1 MTFVVAMAQPIIR
14 KVRSVVV
21 VRPVEVVPHESTGP
35 GQNSVTTEVIPVSI
49 CVSRHEGGGYKV
61 QSAPGIVPFFGESLI
76 FPAVYGENVGGQPL
90 ETLCHEELEPLL
102 QGCFRG
108 ESAAA
113 IAYGQTGAGKSFLCG
128 TEWKKKVP
136 WSGSIASYIARRL
149 WQMGSSDPEK
159 RNNSVQDMVVE
170 CSMTEIYREGS
181 SKEAVYDLLSGPT
194 RIPLQG
200 YAEAKLHRVWSPQ
213 ELLSRLADGSA
224 LRNTDATGSNTRSSR
239 SHAIYTIKVQHT
251 RETTLAGGQKTSQL
265 VTGRLLVVDLAGA
278 EAASEAAPGSIQQR
292 QGSGINVGLSALQL
306 VIRDV
311 AKDGTSGHYR
321 ASKLTYLLKPAL
333 GGKGGKAGCAAVFFG
348 CVSPLPG
355 DATRALHT
363 LQYMQQ
369 AGEITN
375 VVMQDVEC
383 VERLREA
390 TLKAEID
397 RLMEENA
404 QLKGLLARAE
414 GDRGQPPFRH
424 SPLGQRSGEDGVVVL
439 STAQYNELLGELQQA
454 KDRAAA
460 FEVAI
465 ESQEG
470 GKGIQLAVAVSPI
483 LSAAQVARH
492 WSTSTNNVEE
502 LCLSAEQSHLTKEQ
516 LNTLQ
521 RLVEVRLQGD
531 QGEEDGSTSPGKNS
545 DGDSNVD
552 TKLWEVCKL
561 IVASYNECLG
571 ASLAEAAELQA
582 RLGEAEEVVHQAA
595 IEKVSYV
602 NLAAKFQHALDISQF
617 DVVELQAELRGLRS
631 SPVTSSTGGQSPAG
645 RLLRRVFGYGKMAH
659 DDDNDDVRSSRTDS

>member
-1 MTFVVAMAQPIIR
+1 MAQPVLR
-14 KVRSVVV
+14 QVRSVVV
-21 VRPVEVVPHESTGP
+21 VRPVDVLPVLLHDSTGP
-35 GQNSVTTEVIPVSI
+35 GQRIVTSDVVPVSI
-49 CVSRHEGGGYKV
+49 CVSQQDGGGYKV
-61 QSAPGIVPFFGESLI
+61 ESAPGVVPFFGDSLV
-76 FPAVYGENVGGQPL
+76 FPAVYGESVGGLPL
-90 ETLCHEELEPLL
+90 ETLCHQELEPLL

-128 TEWKKKVP
+128 TEWKTKAP
-136 WSGSIASYIARRL
+136 WSGSIASYVAHRL
-149 WQMGSSDPEK
+149 WDIGSSKQSEES
-159 RNNSVQDMVVE
+159 SVKDMVVE

-181 SKEAVYDLLSGPT
+181 YKEAVYDLLSGPT

-224 LRNTDATGSNTRSSR
+224 LRNTDATGSNARSSR

-251 RETTLAGGQKTSQL
+251 REIARVGGQKTSHL

-278 EAASEAAPGSIQQR
+278 EAASEAPPGTRQQR

-311 AKDGTSGHYR
+311 AKDGTSSHYR

-333 GGKGGKAGCAAVFFG
+333 GGEGGRSGCAAVFFG
-348 CVSPLPG
+348 CVSPLPS

-363 LQYMQQ
+363 LQYMQK
-369 AGEITN
+369 AGQITN
-375 VVMQDVEC
+375 IITQDVEC
-383 VERLREA
+383 LDRLREA

-397 RLMEENA
+397 RLKEENA
-404 QLKGLLARAE
+404 HLRRLVARA
-414 GDRGQPPFRH
+414 GNGTGNTPC
-424 SPLGQRSGEDGVVVL
+424 SLGQSREEEEVVVL
-439 STAQYNELLGELQQA
+439 STAKYNELINDLQQC

-465 ESQEG
+465 GAQKGSA
-470 GKGIQLAVAVSPI
+470 GIQKAVAISPI
-483 LSAAQVARH
+483 LAAGEVTRR
-492 WSTSTNNVEE
+492 WSMGVNDIGD
-502 LCLSAEQSHLTKEQ
+502 LCLSGEQSHMTKEQ
-516 LNTLQ
+516 LQAL
-521 RLVEVRLQGD
+521 RALVEVRMQTEQVKGD
-531 QGEEDGSTSPGKNS
+531 DEGFD
-545 DGDSNVD
+545 VD
-552 TKLWEVCKL
+552 LACRHGHDTVLWEVCKL

-582 RLGEAEEVVHQAA
+582 RLGEAEDVVQQAA

-631 SPVTSSTGGQSPAG
+631 SPSAASTGPSSPAG
-645 RLLRRVFGYGKMAH
+645 RLLRRVFGYGKNVASQ
-659 DDDNDDVRSSRTDS
+659 DDDASDSCL